1 MPRSKY
7 VIASLSV
14 TRNAQ
19 RRCRERL
26 PCKAAGGDEAASVD
40 VFDARSPAQSGAS
53 PVTSGVLSRLR
64 CAAAAS
70 APPMC
75 LERAHLDVVAVRD
88 CTACPTGPHTP
99 CRASDTSETTISST
113 AALWTRSSWRTECAR
128 KTSSSTPSRA
138 PAACQSSVGCCG
150 VLVGKPSLGS
160 QTIQGC
166 ALQPVRAPRR
176 AAARRA
182 AARRPA
188 RARRAAWRVAAPPLP
203 ALPPSPNSLAP
214 RGVRRALRRAA
225 ERCTAAV
232 HEAFAPAVRERARSE
247 ARQGTTGRLRE
258 RRARSE
264 RT

>member
-75 LERAHLDVVAVRD
+75 LERAHLDVVAVRVAQHVQQGR
-88 CTACPTGPHTP
+88 TH
-99 CRASDTSETTISST
+99 RAEH
-113 AALWTRSSWRTECAR
+113 RT
-128 KTSSSTPSRA
+128 
-138 PAACQSSVGCCG
+138 
-150 VLVGKPSLGS
+150 
-160 QTIQGC
+160 
-166 ALQPVRAPRR
+166 PRR
-176 AAARRA
+176 RRSRVQRRYGRARVGE
-182 AARRPA
+182 PSA
-188 RARRAAWRVAAPPLP
+188 RARRPHRHPQEPPQPASHRLAAAGCLLANPPSDRKRSRVARFNPFVLLGEQQRDGQRRDGRRGRDEQHGEWPRRRCRHCRRPPT
-203 ALPPSPNSLAP
+203 
-214 RGVRRALRRAA
+214 RLRR
-225 ERCTAAV
+225 
-232 HEAFAPAVRERARSE
+232 EAC
-247 ARQGTTGRLRE
+247 GGR
-258 RRARSE
+258 
-264 RT
+264 